1 MLSPKF
7 AWQNF
12 EGIIYDQ
19 VFQEFPIIC
28 NEKVQGKKDRNIDE
42 VVQEICGNHRQAGKK
57 IWLVYHTKLKTA
69 SCFSSSR
76 IFGCKF
82 GKL

>member
-1 MLSPKF
+1 MLSHNF
-7 AWQNF
+7 VWQNF
-12 EGIIYDQ
+12 QGLIYDQ
-19 VFQEFPIIC
+19 DSQESPIIC

-42 VVQEICGNHRQAGKK
+42 VVQKICGNNRQAAKAF
-57 IWLVYHTKLKTA
+57 WLTYHTKFKTA

-76 IFGCKF
+76 IFGSKF

>member
-1 MLSPKF
+1 MLPPKF

-12 EGIIYDQ
+12 EGLIYDQ
-19 VFQEFPIIC
+19 VFQEFSIIC
-28 NEKVQGKKDRNIDE
+28 NENVQGKKDRNIDE
-42 VVQEICGNHRQAGKK
+42 VVQEKCGNNRQAGKK
-57 IWLVYHTKLKTA
+57 NWLVYHTKLKTA